1 MPQRLPLE
9 GVTVLDLSHLAAG
22 PWCTMVLADL
32 GADVIKVERPDSGDM
47 SRQAGSVFA
56 EDQSAVF
63 LSLNRNKR
71 SIALDLKDPEGREV
85 FYDLADKADIVVENL
100 RPGKAAQLGVDR
112 STLEKRNPGIIYASI
127 SAFGDSGPYVDLA
140 GNDPIIQALSGAMAI
155 TGEADGPPARQGLS
169 VPDFAAGMTA
179 GLAILAALHGRH
191 QDGLGR
197 QLNLNLLDVS
207 VFALGP
213 RAQEFLLNGQ
223 EQPRLGSAHPQFA
236 PYQAFPCSD
245 DRYIYIAV
253 INDKFWRLLCT
264 ALDEP
269 ELVDD
274 PRYITN
280 RDRVERREEL
290 TRIVGD
296 LLIEYPSAT
305 WLERLQAK
313 GVPCA
318 RVNSLSEA
326 LSDPQ
331 VIHNGLLSTVNHPTV
346 GDLTTVGLPMTLDGV
361 RPAVRTAPPLL
372 GEHTDEILREIDG
385 SSAEDPRLV
394 RSGDKSGLSDK
405 SNLNENR
412 RMR

>member
-32 GADVIKVERPDSGDM
+32 GADVIKIERPDSGDM

-71 SIALDLKDPEGREV
+71 SIALDLKDAEGREV
-85 FYDLADKADIVVENL
+85 FYKLADKADIVVENL

-245 DRYIYIAV
+245 GRYIYIAV
-253 INDKFWRLLCT
+253 INDKFWRFLCT

-269 ELVDD
+269 KLADD

-290 TRIVGD
+290 ARKVGD
-296 LLIEYPSAT
+296 LLIEHPSTT

-318 RVNSLSEA
+318 RVNSLGEA

-331 VIHNGLLSTVNHPTV
+331 VIHNGLLSTVNHPSV
-346 GDLTTVGLPMTLDGV
+346 GDLTTVGLPMTIDGV

-372 GEHTDEILREIDG
+372 GEHTEEILLEIDA
-385 SSAEDPRLV
+385 SSAEDPRLM
-394 RSGDKSGLSDK
+394 RSGDKSGFSK
-405 SNLNENR
+405 KEQP
-412 RMR
+412 